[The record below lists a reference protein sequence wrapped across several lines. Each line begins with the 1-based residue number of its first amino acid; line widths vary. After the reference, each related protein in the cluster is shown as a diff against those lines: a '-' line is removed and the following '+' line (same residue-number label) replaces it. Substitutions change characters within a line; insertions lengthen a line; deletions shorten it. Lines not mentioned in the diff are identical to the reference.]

1 MSIAQELAEY
11 ICGARFDEYPEDV
24 VEIAKCCVIDSV
36 GVALYGSKF
45 EAAQIMLSLA
55 KETGGIQ
62 ESTVLGDRLKV
73 PSPLAALANG
83 VSVHVADFDDAM
95 VWMQGHPS
103 SVVMPVV
110 LALCEGRNACGKT
123 LLNAFIVGTEIGG
136 KLGKVMKW
144 SHYEA
149 GWHGTGT
156 IGAIAAAAAAS
167 KAISLNRKQTG
178 NALAIA
184 ASGAAGL
191 RQNFGTMTKS
201 YHAGQ
206 AAHNGVLAACLANK
220 GFTASTDIF
229 EGDCGLFH
237 NFSGTGDPASLPEQ
251 LGEPYALE
259 GMMFKKYPSC
269 AGTHTAVDA
278 IFDLK
283 GSVIFE
289 PEEVRN
295 IECRVRPVI
304 SSVLIHPDP
313 KNSLEAKFSL
323 QFCVSAALITGQLGI
338 AQFDMKTIESPKVQG
353 MMKRIMM
360 VPDTDL
366 EKLAVE
372 RNVLAPIRLTLKLST
387 GKEYV
392 REVIE
397 ARGGPSNPLERG
409 ELESKFLECATQL
422 LSPAQSKAALEIL
435 NRIETVEKVSEI
447 TGILTPIR

>member
-110 LALCEGRNACGKT
+110 LALCEGRNASGKT

>member
-1 MSIAQELAEY
+1 MSIAQELGEY

-24 VEIAKCCVIDSV
+24 VEIAKHCVIDSV
-36 GVALYGSKF
+36 GVGLYGSKF

-55 KETGGIQ
+55 KETGGLQ

-73 PSPLAALANG
+73 PAPLAALANG

-103 SVVMPVV
+103 SVVMPAV
-110 LALCEGRNACGKT
+110 LALCEGRNASGKT

-206 AAHNGVLAACLANK
+206 AAHNGVIAACLANK

-229 EGDCGLFH
+229 EGGSGFFQ

-251 LGEPYALE
+251 LGEPYALK
-259 GMMFKKYPSC
+259 GVMVKKYPSC

-289 PEEVRN
+289 PEEVRD

-323 QFCVSAALITGQLGI
+323 QFCVSAALITGRLGI
-338 AQFDMKTIESPKVQG
+338 AQFDMKTIESAKVQG
-353 MMKRIMM
+353 MMKRIRM
-360 VPDTDL
+360 VPDTGL

-392 REVIE
+392 REVVE
-397 ARGGPSNPLERG
+397 ARGGPSNPLERR
-409 ELESKFLECATQL
+409 ELESKFLECSTQL

-435 NRIETVEKVSEI
+435 NRIEAVEKVSEI